1 MMQDMYTA
9 MGISPDVYEYGEQ
22 TLVSLKDRF
31 DEIDKTAEYNQLKVL
46 KAMQDCRVSE
56 ACLLGTT
63 GYGYKRYRR
72 DTLEAVYAS
81 LFHTEAAWCVL
92 RSPVETHALALS
104 RDEQFKDRRRTVI
117 PRWKAL

>member
-9 MGISPDVYEYGEQ
+9 MGISPEVYEYGEQ

-63 GYGYKRYRR
+63 GYGYNDLGR
-72 DTLEAVYAS
+72 DTHS
-81 LFHTEAAWCVL
+81 SSVL
-92 RSPVETHALALS
+92 RHLGQDHGVS
-104 RDEQFKDRRRTVI
+104 RDPGVVAHLDGAQHLGPAAD
-117 PRWKAL
+117 

>member
-9 MGISPDVYEYGEQ
+9 MGISPEVYEYGEQ

-63 GYGYKRYRR
+63 GYGYNDIGR
-72 DTLEAVYAS
+72 DTLEAVYACS
-81 LFHTEAAWCVL
+81 IPRQPWCVL
-92 RSPVETHALALS
+92 RSPVGHTRS
-104 RDEQFKDRRRTVI
+104 RSR
-117 PRWKAL
+117 

>member
-9 MGISPDVYEYGEQ
+9 MGISPEVYEYGEQ

-63 GYGYKRYRR
+63 GYGYNDIGR

-81 LFHTEAAWCVL
+81 LFHTEAALVRPQITCG
-92 RSPVETHALALS
+92 THALCA
-104 RDEQFKDRRRTVI
+104 RADEQFKTGRRTVI

>member
-1 MMQDMYTA
+1 MMQNMYTA
-9 MGISPDVYEYGEQ
+9 MGISPEVYEYGEQ

-63 GYGYKRYRR
+63 GLCPPGRGYRHPGLARFPARIWHQVPSGRFKRGR
-72 DTLEAVYAS
+72 
-81 LFHTEAAWCVL
+81 F
-92 RSPVETHALALS
+92 
-104 RDEQFKDRRRTVI
+104 I
-117 PRWKAL
+117 

>member
-9 MGISPDVYEYGEQ
+9 MGISPEVYEYGEQ

-63 GYGYKRYRR
+63 GFMRPCSIPRQP
-72 DTLEAVYAS
+72 
-81 LFHTEAAWCVL
+81 WCVL
-92 RSPVETHALALS
+92 RSPVEHTRS
-104 RDEQFKDRRRTVI
+104 RSR
-117 PRWKAL
+117 